1 MHLFELTLDDTIL
14 QNDRKL
20 SRDNEEVPLDQK
32 TIEFF
37 NGIQELIETIY
48 GNNRTEFLIY
58 LVMLLNLLCIIQVSS
73 LDLRLALM
81 VIVSNFNPFTPQ
93 NLHSCSVTTRTCFLV
108 VSLQE
113 EPFWFNTRWYTS

>member
-1 MHLFELTLDDTIL
+1 MHLFELTLDDTVL

-37 NGIQELIETIY
+37 NGIQELIEIIY
-48 GNNRTEFLIY
+48 GNNQTEFLIY
-58 LVMLLNLLCIIQVSS
+58 LVMLLNLLCIIQVAS

-93 NLHSCSVTTRTCFLV
+93 NLHSCSVAILV
-108 VSLQE
+108 
-113 EPFWFNTRWYTS
+113 